1 MTKKFFPDDCITLD
15 GRMDEAVWNEVPE
28 YTGFTTMKKLGGN
41 LVNDQTFVKILPCN
55 NYIYFGIKC
64 MDANMEFA
72 KNYVSRDIYS
82 GNSVEVFLSPA
93 NTVSQIYNFA
103 LTIDG
108 FKQTICYL
116 EGGGVKEIYNPQWNY
131 ALHFAEDHWSVEIE
145 FPLTAFYHT
154 DNEVWSDVWLV
165 NVIRN
170 RPTTQKHFSGA
181 TIFENSTWAKPY
193 DHYLKPDSFLSM
205 NDMPIRPIRD
215 GIRLASVSLDLDEKT
230 DTDYRGTMYISI
242 SSAVEDTFIF
252 NSDFSEETTVTLQA
266 GVNTVAVPCC
276 VEELKRYEMA
286 MEFKR
291 TSDGKPFKF
300 FFPVTSTFEPI
311 RIDFTLPE
319 YRTNFYPGQDFSKI
333 VGKVTSRKAVTLKLE
348 GGGMQT
354 KVIKP
359 DADGNFTF
367 ETPDF
372 QKGSEAILTATTDS
386 WEIKKTMRNLVPNG
400 RTMSWISGGNLV
412 VNGKPVLRRNMYATY
427 YNGGEA
433 FRRRYDADNLHET
446 RFVTWKTTQP
456 GVMIPGSQAFNAS
469 TKGETTQ
476 DRVPSDEMLRKLDA
490 ALESYKNTDY
500 VYNHTWDEPEYNH
513 CSLIY
518 MKHIYDYLCE
528 KDPYHV
534 VENATHNPEWYIN
547 FCDWMEADPYL
558 GAMITDKG
566 ERIYSKACNKLPG
579 YIDAAVEMN
588 LPNKSIGI
596 VSTCFAY
603 RWVDLAHDYPT
614 FDEMIASNWVMFNHG
629 AKTASAYAYHDMND
643 RPQLYEG
650 TRYIFASLETLE
662 APILFGERKVLL
674 RNENVDAALYEY
686 GNDTFFALVNQ
697 TGETQTVTLDGISG
711 TWYHFRHNRTFAD
724 NTFTL
729 KPFEVV
735 IGTRAQKDRYLPT
748 YQQTVALIERL
759 EAERCA
765 SRSLLFGREADIVTN
780 PPKMYK
786 LFDGVKDNLAKEM
799 RGKDLFVEIDLTKV
813 KPTFSTI
820 VLNGWHL
827 EGTTV
832 KVRTGDEWTELEPAQ
847 VQSEEFGMTYILKE
861 AISPD
866 ALRFDIPQERI
877 ELYELEVF

>member
-1 MTKKFFPDDCITLD
+1 MDKKIFPDNCIVLD
-15 GRMDEAVWNEVPE
+15 GRMDEPVWNEVPE

-41 LVNDQTFVKILPCN
+41 LVNDQTFVKILPCS

-72 KNYVSRDIYS
+72 KNYASHDIYS

-116 EGGGVKEIYNPQWNY
+116 EGGAIKEIYNPQWNY

-205 NDMPIRPIRD
+205 NDMPIRPLRD
-215 GIRLASVSLDLDEKT
+215 AIRLGGVELELDEKT
-230 DTDYRGTMYISI
+230 ETDYRGTMTVSV
-242 SSAVEDTFIF
+242 SSAVADTFTF
-252 NSDFSEETTVTLQA
+252 TSDFAEETTVTLQA
-266 GVNTVAVPCC
+266 GNNTFSVPCC
-276 VEELKRYEMA
+276 IAELTRYDIRTA
-286 MEFKR
+286 FKR
-291 TSDGKPFKF
+291 VEDGKEFIF
-300 FFPVTSTFEPI
+300 YFPVVATFEPI

-319 YRTNFYPGQDFSKI
+319 YRTNFYPGQDYSKI
-333 VGKVTSRKAVTLKLE
+333 VGRVISRKPVTLKLE
-348 GGGMQT
+348 GGGMATQ
-354 KVIKP
+354 VITP

-372 QKGSEAILTATTDS
+372 QKGTEAILTATTDS
-386 WEIKKTMRNLVPNG
+386 WEVKKTMRNLVPTG
-400 RTMSWISGGNLV
+400 HTMSWISGGNLV
-412 VNGKPVLRRNMYATY
+412 IDGRPTLRRNMYATY

-446 RFVTWKTTQP
+446 RFVTWESTQP
-456 GVMIPGSQAFNAS
+456 QVMIPGCNRYTPTFA
-469 TKGETTQ
+469 GEATQ
-476 DRVPSDEMLRKLDA
+476 DKEPSAEMLQKLGA
-490 ALESYKNTDY
+490 VIEAKKNTNY
-500 VYNHTWDEPEYNH
+500 VYNHTWDEPEYSH
-513 CSLIY
+513 ISRVY
-518 MKHIYDYLCE
+518 MKHIYDFLAE

-534 VENATHNPEWYIN
+534 VENATHNPEWYYHA
-547 FCDWMEADPYL
+547 CDWMEADPYL

-629 AKTASAYAYHDMND
+629 AKTVSAYAYHDMND
-643 RPQLYEG
+643 RAQLYEG
-650 TRYIFASLETLE
+650 TRYIFASLEALE

-674 RNENVDAALYEY
+674 RNDDVDAAIYEY

-711 TWYHFRHNRTFAD
+711 TWHHFRHNRTFAD

-735 IGTRAQKDRYLPT
+735 IGTRTMKDRNLPT
-748 YQQTVALIERL
+748 YQQTVALIDRL

-786 LFDGVKDNLAKEM
+786 LFDGVQDNLAKEM
-799 RGKDLFVEIDLTKV
+799 RGKDLFMEADLTKV
-813 KPTFSTI
+813 KPTFST
-820 VLNGWHL
+820 VALYGWHL
-827 EGTTV
+827 EGATL
-832 KVRTGDEWTELEPAQ
+832 KVRVGDQWETIEPADLE
-847 VQSEEFGMTYILKE
+847 SKEFSQIFTLKQ
-861 AISPD
+861 AVSPD
-866 ALRFDIPQERI
+866 AIRFEFPQERI
-877 ELYELEVF
+877 ELYELEVY